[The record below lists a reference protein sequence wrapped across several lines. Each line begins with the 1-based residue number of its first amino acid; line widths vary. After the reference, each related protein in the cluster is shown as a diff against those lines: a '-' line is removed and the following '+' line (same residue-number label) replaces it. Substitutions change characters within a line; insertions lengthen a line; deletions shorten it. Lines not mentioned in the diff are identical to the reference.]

1 MTCKE
6 CKFGEL
12 TKDIFTGKYFYLCT
26 NECEIPFGGF
36 GDTEIPSSKT
46 VLDCPFGEKIEGVKK
61 GDCPSINSKVV
72 NNHPNKTPKGL
83 IKL

>member
-12 TKDIFTGKYFYLCT
+12 TKDIFTGGFFYLCT
-26 NECEIPFGGF
+26 NDCEIPFGGF
-36 GDTEIPSSKT
+36 GDMEIPSSKT
-46 VLDCPFGEKIEGVKK
+46 VVDCPFGEK